1 MALRHSLLNN
11 FLIAKCQDS
20 ELANFV
26 EPPKTTLLVIFYIV
40 ALINRVER
48 VYRFDHNASILFLKV
63 DKTWTDYRL
72 KLLTV

>member
-1 MALRHSLLNN
+1 MALRNSFLKN

-40 ALINRVER
+40 ALINKKE
-48 VYRFDHNASILFLKV
+48 FID
-63 DKTWTDYRL
+63 
-72 KLLTV
+72 LTIMHPFCF